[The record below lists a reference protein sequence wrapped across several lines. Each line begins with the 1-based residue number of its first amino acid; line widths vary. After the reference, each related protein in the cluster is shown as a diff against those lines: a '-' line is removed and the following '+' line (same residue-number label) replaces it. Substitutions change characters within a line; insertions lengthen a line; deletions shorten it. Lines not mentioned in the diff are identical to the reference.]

1 MTLYLFPTQAEAE
14 PFRRLCPTAQVA
26 IIGVG
31 MAEAAARS
39 SRAVV
44 QRAPR
49 RVVLCGVAG
58 AVDESLQVG
67 DVVEVV
73 SDRVVGLP
81 AAFSRE
87 YLCPPKTALPKA
99 CALTVSR
106 TGDGVDAL
114 PITSTEPTASLP
126 TIEQMEG
133 AAVAAVAEAF
143 GVEYVHLRAISN
155 RVSDSR
161 EQWRIDDAIEA
172 LTQILKNI
180 PL

>member
-14 PFRRLCPTAQVA
+14 PFRRLCPTAEVA

-44 QRAPR
+44 HRAPR

-58 AVDESLQVG
+58 AVDERLQVG

-87 YLCPPKTALPKA
+87 YLCTPKTALPVA
-99 CALTVSR
+99 SALTVSR
-106 TGDGVDAL
+106 TGDGVGASQH
-114 PITSTEPTASLP
+114 TSTEAIASLP
-126 TIEQMEG
+126 AIEQMEG

-161 EQWRIDDAIEA
+161 ERWRIDEAIEA
-172 LTQILKNI
+172 LAQSLKNT